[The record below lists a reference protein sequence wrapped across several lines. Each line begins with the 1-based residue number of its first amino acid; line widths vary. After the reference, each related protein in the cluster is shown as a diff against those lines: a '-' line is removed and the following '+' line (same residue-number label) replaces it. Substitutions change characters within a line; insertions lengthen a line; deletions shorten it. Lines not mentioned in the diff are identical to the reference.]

1 MKTKSKKRQ
10 ATAKHRNMMQEVV
23 EAQIALLEEYIL
35 SGEVAESSK
44 SKKRKSSGTRN
55 NGVRTKHT
63 LGTLASTTLHR
74 PMYEQAFFQDCE
86 LDAQLMSL
94 IIQPEDSIVNM
105 IPVFPNNN
113 LEQKFGFM
121 TAHGVFDASGGEEPD
136 TACEPC
142 LVVDDEHDFLKF
154 SYPYGRICRRGKTL
168 EVNELVRRACAR
180 QYDDFYFVGD
190 LSLGGNAFNAPWE
203 DARADRDIV
212 VQSAVARQL
221 WNIGRRMQLWFME
234 KVWTGDPANND
245 GDAYKEFHGLL
256 RLISDS
262 YGTVSSPI
270 TVDVMTTAARA
281 TALNSLIMDFG
292 SNCVGAGVSLYEYL
306 EEMEMVLHERARRLR
321 LLPVE
326 WGIFMPST
334 HWDEITKHLPCEM
347 AGLGCGLPLNTA
359 ATQTSIVLNSPGGDL
374 FTLSMREQLRNS
386 RAITL
391 NGRTYPIYTDDNL
404 PYTYDSGANSY
415 TGDIF
420 FIPFTAAGQ
429 PVLYFEHIDYSKI
442 DQELSA
448 LPGSFTDA
456 LGWTDGGRY
465 HHAFTME
472 RWCFEVQ
479 TKVEPRLIFKAP
491 HLAGRIE
498 NVCVTILSGS
508 VRELWKEGDGTLTGQ
523 LVKNA
528 ALAPNGGVIGA

>member
-1 MKTKSKKRQ
+1 MKKSKKNQ
-10 ATAKHRNMMQEVV
+10 AGHRNMMADLV
-23 EAQIALLEEYIL
+23 EAQIELLEQYLQTGGVNEQ
-35 SGEVAESSK
+35 K
-44 SKKRKSSGTRN
+44 SRSRTRSPQ
-55 NGVRTKHT
+55 RAQKHT
-63 LGTLASTTLHR
+63 LGTLASSALHR
-74 PMYEQAFFQDCE
+74 PMYEDAFFQDCA
-86 LDAQLMSL
+86 LDAALMSL
-94 IIQPEDSIVNM
+94 LIQAEESIVNM

-113 LEQKFGFM
+113 LEQKFGFL
-121 TAHGVFDASGGEEPD
+121 TAHGVFDTALEEEPT

-142 LVVDDEHDFLKF
+142 VVVDDEYDFLKF
-154 SYPYGRICRRGKTL
+154 AYPYGRICRRGKTL
-168 EVNELVRRACAR
+168 EVNELIRRACAR
-180 QYDDFYFVGD
+180 QYDDFYFIGD
-190 LSLGGNAFNAPWE
+190 LHGVSAFSPPWE
-203 DARADRDIV
+203 DAQTDRNIV
-212 VQSAVARQL
+212 VQSAVNRQL
-221 WNIGRRMQLWFME
+221 FNIGRRMQLWMME

-245 GDAYKEFHGLL
+245 GTAYKEFHGLL

-270 TVDVMTTAARA
+270 TVEVMTTAARA

-292 SNCVGAGVSLYEYL
+292 GECVGGGQSLYEYL
-306 EEMEMVLHERARRLR
+306 EEMEHVLYERARRLR

-374 FTLSMREQLRNS
+374 FTLSMREQLRANK
-386 RAITL
+386 AITL

-404 PYTYDSGANSY
+404 PYTYDSLTNSY

-429 PVLYFEHIDYSKI
+429 PVLYFEHIDYSVI
-442 DQELSA
+442 DQELGP

-456 LGWTDGGRY
+456 LGWTDGGRF
-465 HHAFTME
+465 HHAFSME

-479 TKVEPRLIFKAP
+479 SKMEPRLIFKAP
-491 HLAGRIE
+491 HLAGRIQD
-498 NVCVTILSGS
+498 VCVTILSGS

-523 LVKNA
+523 LVKNP
-528 ALAPNGGVIGA
+528 ALAPNAGVVGT